1 MQIQSAAMPMKH
13 RRVAAAFLVLLA
25 NCGGN
30 APAPVSTPSPAAMP
44 PAPTTPVQR
53 ATGSVRVNVS
63 MLNIREEAS
72 TAAAIVGH
80 ARRGERLTVIGDSGD
95 WLRVTLN
102 DGTNG
107 WVSSQLVVREGA
119 AARPRR
125 SGCPPDTTYSFV
137 EAPKPSFSENG
148 PHGMVVVEASVD
160 TKGIVTSTR
169 VVSNETHDDALAA
182 IAEKEVRNARFAP
195 PIRNCALK
203 AFFFTYKR
211 AF

>member
-1 MQIQSAAMPMKH
+1 MQIQSAAMLVKH
-13 RRVAAAFLVLLA
+13 RRATAACLILLA
-25 NCGGN
+25 SCGGS
-30 APAPVSTPSPAAMP
+30 APAPVSTPAPAATP
-44 PAPTTPVQR
+44 AAPTPAGER
-53 ATGSVRVNVS
+53 AIGTVRVNVS
-63 MLNIREEAS
+63 TLNIRGEAS
-72 TAAAIVGH
+72 TSASIIGH

-102 DGTNG
+102 DGASG
-107 WVSSQLVVREGA
+107 WVSSELVVREGA

-125 SGCPPDTTYSFV
+125 AGCPPDGNYSFV
-137 EAPKPSFSENG
+137 SAPKPSFSENG
-148 PHGMVVVEASVD
+148 PHGMVVIEASVD
-160 TKGIVTSTR
+160 AKGIVNSTR

-195 PIRNCALK
+195 PIRNCVPK